1 MTPEGRVKAEIKAW
15 LKAQGAYFFFPVQTG
30 YGATTLDILC
40 CLNGRFV
47 GIECKAGFNKLTNR
61 QSRVIN
67 EIRAAGGWAFE
78 ARSLD
83 DVIRNLAACQSQ
95 EWSEKAT
102 TYAAQFL

>member
-1 MTPEGRVKAEIKAW
+1 MTTPEGRVKAEIKAW

-67 EIRAAGGWAFE
+67 EIRAAGGIAFE
-78 ARSLD
+78 ARSLK
-83 DVIRNLAACQSQ
+83 DVL
-95 EWSEKAT
+95 EKLSFAGYFVIT
-102 TYAAQFL
+102 KPESSDYAP